1 MAKPFLS
8 VIIPAYNEAGR
19 LPKTLLDIDKYLS
32 QAGFSYEII
41 VVNDGSKDRTAEI
54 VIKMQE
60 MVKNF
65 RLINNQINQGK
76 GAVVAQGMLAAKGT
90 IRLFTDADNS
100 TSIDQIEKFLP
111 FFKEGYD
118 VVIGSRAMKDSQLPV
133 KQPFYR
139 QLLGK
144 IGNLIIRILVVPGIN
159 DTQCGFKAFTEE
171 ATLEIFPRLMIKRWG
186 FDVEILALARLLGFR
201 IKEVGVRWI
210 NDPHSKVKISAFF
223 EVLSEVI
230 KIRLNIWRKKYKI
243 N

>member
-8 VIIPAYNEAGR
+8 VIVPAYNEANR
-19 LPKTLLDIDKYLS
+19 LPKTLLDMDKYLS

-41 VVNDGSKDRTAEI
+41 VVNDGSKDHTAEI
-54 VIKMQE
+54 VTRMQDF
-60 MVKNF
+60 VKNLH
-65 RLINNQINQGK
+65 LIDNEANQGK

-90 IRLFTDADNS
+90 IRLFSDADNS
-100 TSIDQIEKFLP
+100 TSIDQVEKFFP
-111 FFKEGYD
+111 YFKEGYD
-118 VVIGSRAMKDSQLPV
+118 VVIGSRYVKDSELPV

-139 QLLGK
+139 QLPGR
-144 IGNLIIRILVVPGIN
+144 IGNILIRLLAVPGIK

-171 ATLEIFPRLMIKRWG
+171 AAMKIFPQLTIKRWG
-186 FDVEILALARLLGFR
+186 FDIEILVLARLMGFR

-210 NDPHSKVKISAFF
+210 NDPNSKVKASAYI
-223 EVLSEVI
+223 EVLTELI